1 MPKQVDVYY
10 DGWGDHWR
18 WGSLMSST
26 AVTGRPLIAFEY
38 SDEALDRLFK
48 RRGLNPARIGPL
60 DRLTYIGSHA
70 MGAMSFEPVA
80 SEISTPIEDIS
91 LAELAEE
98 ILHVLSGE
106 GGAFLQNL
114 LLIGGSPHGARPK
127 ALLYSDLRR
136 GGFTTIAA
144 PGSDAWLVKFPAHQ
158 EHPEVCAIG
167 QWPNP

>member
-26 AVTGRPLIAFEY
+26 AITGRPLIAFEY

-48 RRGLNPARIGPL
+48 RRSLNPARIGPL

-127 ALLYSDLRR
+127 ALLYS
-136 GGFTTIAA
+136 
-144 PGSDAWLVKFPAHQ
+144 
-158 EHPEVCAIG
+158 
-167 QWPNP
+167 